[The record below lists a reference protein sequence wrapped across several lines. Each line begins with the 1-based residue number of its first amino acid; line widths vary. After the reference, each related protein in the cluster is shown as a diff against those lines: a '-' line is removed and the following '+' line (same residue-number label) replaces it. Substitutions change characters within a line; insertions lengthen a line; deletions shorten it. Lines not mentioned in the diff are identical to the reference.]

1 MKTDHNIRLTSAEL
15 ANLWSSYMSDSMAIC
30 VFKYFME
37 KVEDTEVER
46 VLEYA
51 MHLSQTHI
59 QRLSEIFTSED
70 HPIPHGFTKEDVNM
84 KAPRLFSDTYFLH
97 YLKHMSRV
105 GLNAHSLA
113 VAMAARS
120 DILDFH
126 NEALASSSELNNRVT
141 QVLLSKGLY
150 IRPPYISIPQKI
162 EYVKKEGFLGHLMGE
177 QRPLLAVEISHLY
190 ANLQTNAIGKALVT
204 GFSQVAQSK
213 EVRKYMFRGK
223 DIAKKHIEVL
233 GKVLTEGDLPAAMTW
248 DSDILDSTVPPFS
261 DKLMMF
267 HTGALN
273 SVGVADYGASMA
285 ISLRKDLAMI
295 YSRLAGEVG
304 LYANDGAKIMIDRG
318 WMEQPPQDDDR
329 KALARI

>member
-30 VFKYFME
+30 VLKYFIE
-37 KVEDTEVER
+37 KVEDTEIEQ

-51 MHLSQTHI
+51 LHLSQRHV
-59 QRLSEIFTSED
+59 QRISEIFASED
-70 HPIPHGFTKEDVNM
+70 HPIPHGFTDEDVNI

-105 GLNAHSLA
+105 GLNAQSLA
-113 VAMAARS
+113 IALAARS

-126 NEALASSSELNNRVT
+126 NESLASAAELNHKVT

-150 IRPPYISIPQKI
+150 IRPPYISIPQKVQ
-162 EYVKKEGFLGHLMGE
+162 YVKKEGFLGHLMGD

-190 ANLQTNAIGKALVT
+190 ANLQTNSIGKALVT

-223 DIAKKHIEVL
+223 DIAKKHIEIL
-233 GKVLTEGDLPAAMTW
+233 GKVLTDGDLPAPMTW
-248 DSDILDSTVPPFS
+248 DSDILDSTVAPFS

-273 SVGVADYGASMA
+273 SVGIADYGASTA
-285 ISLRKDLAMI
+285 ISLRKDLGII
-295 YSRLAGEVG
+295 YSRLAAEAG
-304 LYANDGAKIMIDRG
+304 LYANDGAKIMIDHG
-318 WMEQPPQDDDR
+318 WMEQPPQADDR